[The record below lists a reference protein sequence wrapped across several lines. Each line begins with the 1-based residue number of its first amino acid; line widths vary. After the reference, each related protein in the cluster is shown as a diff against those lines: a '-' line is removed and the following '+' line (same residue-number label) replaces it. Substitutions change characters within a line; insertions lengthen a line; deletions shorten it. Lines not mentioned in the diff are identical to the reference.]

1 MKDLVLPILIAVIA
15 FIIFNR
21 QPKTEYAASDVVL
34 TAPVP
39 PNVVQGIISKV
50 QMLKPDYAPIDTVF
64 VNRQT
69 DGTYAARILFFN
81 TKKFF
86 GAQFDITAR
95 LNKDGVVEIL
105 DIGASTQVDSGTGYK
120 LDKYREWKDVQDN
133 LDYQFKG
140 ALATVPQLSLTN
152 IPMAYNQGMIMSQS
166 NLMTRA

>member
-1 MKDLVLPILIAVIA
+1 MKDLILPILVVVVALLV
-15 FIIFNR
+15 FNR
-21 QPKTEYAASDVVL
+21 QPETKYAASDVVL

-39 PNVVQGIISKV
+39 PNVVQGIIAKV

-64 VNRQT
+64 INRQT
-69 DGTYAARILFFN
+69 DGSYAARILFFN

-95 LNKDGVVEIL
+95 VATDGTIEIL

-120 LDKYREWKDVQDN
+120 QDKYREWKDVQDN
-133 LDYQFKG
+133 LEYQFKG
-140 ALATVPQLSLTN
+140 ALATVPQMSLTN
-152 IPMAYNQGMIMSQS
+152 IPVAYQEGMIMDQS